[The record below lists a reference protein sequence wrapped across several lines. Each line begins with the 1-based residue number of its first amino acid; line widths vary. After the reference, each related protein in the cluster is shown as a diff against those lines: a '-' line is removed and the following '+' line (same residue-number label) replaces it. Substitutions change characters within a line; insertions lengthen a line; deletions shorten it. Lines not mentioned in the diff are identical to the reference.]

1 MMKYLRYLLITILC
15 LGAFSATSQEHHIE
29 DILGT
34 WRMMGSFN
42 NGQQVLVALKDTI
55 KNPTHYFFTFNKNGT
70 YTYDVISLKDGLAG
84 TTRTGKWDVS
94 PTLQQITFRES
105 SASSEPRNIPKDFL
119 DYPTD
124 GTFSKKP
131 MMFPIKELS
140 KKRLVLYDDFHKT
153 FDIYIK

>member
-1 MMKYLRYLLITILC
+1 MKCLRNLLATILC

-29 DILGT
+29 DILGS
-34 WRMMGSFN
+34 WRMMGSFH
-42 NGQQVLVALKDTI
+42 NGEQVLVALKDTI
-55 KNPTHYFFTFNKNGT
+55 KNPTHYFITFNKNGT
-70 YTYDVISLKDGLAG
+70 YFYDVISLKKGLAG
-84 TTRTGKWDVS
+84 TTRKGNWDVS

-105 SASSEPRNIPKDFL
+105 SSSSKPRNIPKDFL

-124 GTFSKKP
+124 GTFLTKP
-131 MMFPIKELS
+131 IMFPIKELS